1 MTMTASDEELSAGL
15 YIQKQMLPE
24 WRIKQAKLVG
34 DGARVIKPAAHRRD
48 SCREEVEKVTLALA
62 ASGALLGAKDQG
74 NTKQGKLAAGKV
86 ARALRVARI
95 ALKDARLDLAL
106 KAYLTMNIS
115 PEKLQALEHHCEKQA
130 RFRSG
135 SLPRK
140 VAERKSAA
148 ITAAVALMKQYCK
161 GEADNAAKGSPLC
174 KLASLLYG
182 QPSADL
188 SNQCKTALREARKK
202 AGQE

>member
-1 MTMTASDEELSAGL
+1 
-15 YIQKQMLPE
+15 
-24 WRIKQAKLVG
+24 
-34 DGARVIKPAAHRRD
+34 
-48 SCREEVEKVTLALA
+48 LALA